1 MEENIGM
8 TDRQFKIYNKLV
20 TFALKLISK
29 APEDKKEK
37 LMEELTVIMRGG

>member
-1 MEENIGM
+1 MEEYVGM

-20 TFALKLISK
+20 VFALKLISK
-29 APEDKKEK
+29 APEEQKEK